1 MESTSIPAGAD
12 GDPAVMATLQ
22 AMADRRGLDIGPEA
36 LEAAAV
42 LDAWLAPHQRALREH
57 DLSYL
62 DLVEPSVVFQ
72 WIERGG
78 RSV

>member
-42 LDAWLAPHQRALREH
+42 LDAWLAPH
-57 DLSYL
+57 SYL
-62 DLVEPSVVFQ
+62 DLVEPAVVFQ